1 MTDLDNRIVEFSTD
15 HIPEKDRIALWREH
29 YGHVML
35 RVDLEPARDTA
46 FEARIASLAL
56 PGLQL
61 MEASSSPAKV
71 SRSGRYLADGNDD
84 IVVAVNRTGSVN
96 VASGG
101 REQSLREGDAIVLSG
116 GEVSSFHRTSMGRS
130 FTLRVPRA
138 MFEQTVVSLDD
149 ALMRPIPGDRGALR
163 LLVNYA
169 GWLLNAGSS
178 IDQQLRNVSVRHV
191 QDLLALAVGPSAD
204 FADTARTRGLRAAR
218 LKLGKSYIVAH
229 SHRREISV
237 GSLAATLNV
246 TPRYVQRVRSRWHDI
261 LRISHGAASRARTQ
275 AVVRARRES
284 HRDQHHRLRRRLRRS
299 LPFQPPLPPSIRAHA
314 ARTAR
319 RQNVI
324 EHVRSRPT
332 GRPAEPRRFESFGS
346 AGRFQSTAANE
357 RRRSRRSRRRRQ
369 ASVSYCPAPT
379 QTFFRSSPRGWTRT
393 LRSTSS
399 P

>member
-1 MTDLDNRIVEFSTD
+1 
-15 HIPEKDRIALWREH
+15 
-29 YGHVML
+29 ML

-163 LLVNYA
+163 LLVNYT

-191 QDLLALAVGPSAD
+191 QDLLALTVGPSAD

-218 LKLGKSYIVAH
+218 LKLAKSYIVAH
-229 SHRREISV
+229 SHRREVSV

-246 TPRYVQRVRSRWHDI
+246 TPRYVQRLFEADGTTFSEYLMEQRLARAHR
-261 LRISHGAASRARTQ
+261 LLCEPGAK
-275 AVVRARRES
+275 S

-299 LPFQPPLPPSIRAHA
+299 LPFQPPLSPSIRAHA

-324 EHVRSRPT
+324 EHVRSGPT
-332 GRPAEPRRFESFGS
+332 GCRAEPRRFASFGS